1 MLSPNDQSRAQ
12 AIAFGSIAGMAAGSS
27 ASGSAVSASGGSA
40 LSVGQNGRMKRRRGD
55 VGTPLDA
62 AAVGAC
68 SGVRQA
74 DRAGSNLGV
83 SSGSGEG
90 SAAAGASCEER
101 ARLAA
106 QAGGS
111 GGHAAGAAAEMDSAV
126 AAVAAAGAPP
136 RPAVALAA
144 AAVAHAAGTTDEAA
158 GVAGSGAG
166 SGTTGASIP
175 AAAAAVGRATACAR
189 EGSAVP
195 CAETAAHTSGSAARL
210 AAEPAL
216 PAAPAA
222 ATPAA
227 AAGQALQGAVAIV
240 GGAASS
246 AARERAGGGAAQGG
260 PSAGAERAGGS
271 GGEGGGGAGGDEEV
285 ARAAQ
290 LAEDERLA
298 RELQRAFEEESSIPF
313 VSAPIGEHMFGTNKR
328 DKNVAMCKSDYAK
341 QLRATADQERSTM
354 ENATGGSTRASTSS
368 VEAPRVRRSRQRDI
382 RDMTDQVA
390 HNRLDYL
397 WAAAVAENDLAFN
410 VSKSKSIQA
419 FVDAVIMYAK
429 PYTLPTPYKV
439 SGPLLD
445 KLKADSEDLLRPV
458 KESWKTSGCSLSVDG
473 WTDIKSRGF
482 VCVIAQNDTAPVIVD
497 IVDSKTVIML
507 GRFLEVKRALRA
519 MVISEE
525 WEDVAVART
534 EEGMEVRKLLLDDV
548 FWDCGTAVH
557 RLMTPIYEVLRAVD
571 TRAQVMGQLY
581 GLMLEATVKT
591 NAAAETAAAHFIKR
605 TGLLLPKDRS
615 TFLTSIKAIIARR
628 NDKEIRK
635 GVDEVIQARGGD
647 VQQRI
652 TLAAQ
657 VAQFHRGEGRLG
669 SDDARWA
676 ATTLV
681 EAGRMT
687 EAEWWFLFGGEVQAL
702 QDLAVTSLSQPVTSS
717 EVERYW
723 SALTRVQ
730 RRDRNRLTAKKM
742 TDVTFV
748 AFTRRAR
755 DAFDRKAA
763 LRSKL
768 YQDLG
773 NGTLREGAAII
784 PAEVEVEEG
793 DAEEEAPVEE
803 ECTIDWSEFG
813 SIGKKRKGKAG
824 KSSKGKKRGKGN
836 GACKGKGKGKAGD
849 AEEEEEAEESGGEE
863 EEPALN
869 PKGRYAWDCSDGS
882 SGEEEEEEEDDE
894 EYDGAG
900 TGDGL
905 PAGDAAAGGGDAAP
919 ALPRAP
925 LLPRPSG
932 QHTGERPSLAPSAAS
947 APCTLAAQAG
957 GAADA
962 ASGLAGRGVVE
973 GVEGGE
979 EDGGGAQRRAEHR
992 EREVAGSEVVVRV
1005 AGGDSAGAAGG
1016 STGAGS
1022 AGAFGVIGSTA
1033 GGTGGGGIAGAL
1045 NPPVAAVP
1053 PAPLRPLEAARL
1065 ARPSMA
1071 APAERATSASAGS
1084 ATSALTSYGRWLRRE
1099 AMAETVA
1106 AATALR
1112 SQQQRAGGF
1121 GAGGLG
1127 EGMSAWEMQQEAQDA
1142 ADFRVLLRVDGVLP
1156 RQSAR
1161 RLQPSRAQTA
1171 GAAREASEQAPEE
1184 APERAP
1190 EQATEQ
1196 APEEIPGQA
1205 PEQTP
1210 EEGRREGPIAEA
1222 AAATDG
1228 AVATGGGVAPWEAEV
1243 REEEEAEE
1251 EDEDEDEEV
1260 DEEVDEEIEMVELD
1274 GSRLDMGLLEG
1285 SAGEEAY
1292 MEDMMDGG
1300 HEWHEV
1306 DEEALNEV
1314 DDAFDFDVALGDA
1327 TPRVDHIPP
1336 PAALPGG
1343 DGALPV
1349 GVHGGQRGHGGH
1361 GGHGGREW
1369 GQARRGVPWFPG
1381 RLVEEAEQWQA
1392 RVARRWGQAGGPAG
1406 AGEQS
1411 MGVAAGRGGGEG
1423 AGMPGMGAVSL
1434 GAGHETAEAE
1444 AEAEAGT
1451 GVMPTASELPSP
1463 SADHAAAPSSPS
1475 FRNLPSSPASPSLR
1489 NLPSSPASP
1498 SFRNFPSPPHSP
1510 PTHGP
1515 LQRGRAGLHAAPHAH
1530 AMGAGGR
1537 DRRQGEGGA
1546 MDAAGGGGGGAG
1558 ASSAF
1563 SFGTPAEST
1572 ASVGMC
1578 MHRRGFVRASQ
1589 LHATPALTTRPSSPP
1604 PPAAAPPAPPPADPP
1619 STARAQPHPAG
1630 RPATTSASPHA
1641 PLPLP
1646 ADSPWALGMRARVG
1660 EGRLP
1665 ARTRARVPLRPS
1677 SRSAAMGAGG
1687 DSGGNSGSVGSTRP
1701 AALGAPAILPAF
1713 TPHGIS
1719 PHTISP
1725 HTITLPV
1732 GPGEAEAAGQLLS
1745 GQRWEQAVRVGA
1757 LHTGALQHGG
1767 GGGAPSAAAAAGE
1780 SPVLDAAAVTGSAV
1794 EGVLRGE
1801 GAVEQDVFGG
1811 DERTTHRR
1819 EVREGRVGGG
1829 AEERGNGTG
1838 DEAGRGEGHEDAE
1851 GRVGGRGEGNGGGN
1865 EGGSA
1870 EMAESD
1876 GSSAPPRAPHGRSAD
1891 GRSWHGRP
1899 WRGEARQLR
1908 GREED
1913 GRDRAAARMRA
1924 RVASRAGWTSRG
1936 RGEWEAAVGRSD
1948 GVRDG
1953 GHLMG
1958 VGGGGERGRGVGGE
1972 GRGHGMDE
1980 QSRLEGV
1987 GMGVGRQGSDR
1998 TAALPLHPTPPVPAR
2013 PLPSDALPPV
2023 GAQPLL
2029 LPSFAAQHRVPH
2041 AWRPAGPGRSG
2052 GGEGGRGN
2060 GEEAGESGEGGEIG
2074 FLFQRGRGF
2083 ERDGAAVDVA
2093 AGVADGAGMSGEAG
2107 EGMNRSE
2114 GMSNA
2119 NAVAHGAAHAV
2130 SRPPHYAVPAT
2141 VTHAAATDAH
2151 AMPPHDGLATAPPHA
2166 RPAAAAPHDPSPS
2179 APPATADLPL
2189 APHWSPLLLPSALS
2203 PPAPPQAGWQVP
2215 RSRAVGGRQGG
2226 EAGGLDAWRERRRGM
2241 GAGDGGERRRWREWA
2256 SVRGMGGAGTAGAAD
2271 ESSGEVAG
2279 GAEEMGAAWVGAGR
2293 PMGGQGPVGGEGEGR
2308 QGESGEQAVEW
2319 EGVRVLGSLDEPM
2332 SEAARAAAEGHTAHA
2347 ADAADAADAA
2357 GEDTEA
2363 ADVHPALAS
2372 AALSA
2377 AHRSA
2382 AAAAAAASAAAVA
2395 AAAAAAAAATDT
2407 TVGIAITEGAAA
2419 AAAAAGGSTAAAR
2432 GAAQEEARERRRRL
2446 QRLVEERVRV
2456 ARHVVEA
2463 RAHAA
2468 QQLVEARAQQ
2478 EREAV
2483 DRRAREA
2490 REALERRLREAREAV
2505 ERRARQAVERVVGET
2520 GLEPGAPEG
2529 GRGAANNEDGDED
2542 GGSALASVVA
2552 AVGDAVREAV
2562 AAEGAGRAQRG
2573 AWVEAGRGETV
2584 EERRARLQQRFSA
2597 LTRLMLRD
2605 HAATR
2610 PVLRA
2615 PAGGNAPAAADD
2627 AGDDVRAA
2635 GAAAAA
2641 DGHADAA
2648 AAAAAA
2654 ARAERLAVWQALEAG
2669 MGGLPLSPSCL
2680 LRIPFPHLTP
2690 HIPCPWFSY
2699 LLVSPRHTRCRSDYE
2714 MLLALDDISAP
2725 VVRPGATPDEINS
2738 LPTALVTA
2746 HDSDLDPCAI
2756 CIEVPSPPEVIRRLP
2771 CSHAFHRDCIDEWLR
2786 RRAVCPICKRD
2797 TRGAEQ

>member
-1 MLSPNDQSRAQ
+1 MADSILFEDIFTLTEMDVGGKKFDKVSRVEARSEQFDMALSLDVNTEVYPLAAGDKFTLALSPTLSLEGVSDEGVYDQSGRRSLMDRYEYVMYGKLYKYSDATATACRRGEEQDQDEWGEEQGRGRRDGRRVGGGETVGREMEEVVPRGVKRGQSDSRDARGDRQPGACDDASLTTAAATGNHMPNSDIGSGLTMLSPNDQSRAQ

-313 VSAPIGEHMFGTNKR
+313 VSAPCMAWHGMSKDQKYDRNIDF
-328 DKNVAMCKSDYAK
+328 
-341 QLRATADQERSTM
+341 RA
-354 ENATGGSTRASTSS
+354 
-368 VEAPRVRRSRQRDI
+368 
-382 RDMTDQVA
+382 
-390 HNRLDYL
+390 
-397 WAAAVAENDLAFN
+397 
-410 VSKSKSIQA
+410 
-419 FVDAVIMYAK
+419 
-429 PYTLPTPYKV
+429 
-439 SGPLLD
+439 
-445 KLKADSEDLLRPV
+445 LKADSEDLLRPV

-497 IVDSKTVIML
+497 IVDSKTVVMMIKGSASAVVLFRELFTKLSLVRPGATRFGTQVIML

-581 GLMLEATVKT
+581 GLMLEATYIGEV
-591 NAAAETAAAHFIKR
+591 
-605 TGLLLPKDRS
+605 
-615 TFLTSIKAIIARR
+615 R

-784 PAEVEVEEG
+784 PAEVEG
-793 DAEEEAPVEE
+793 RGLATDYQLAMLLQAEETQHLRSRVLRSSHAP
-803 ECTIDWSEFG
+803 
-813 SIGKKRKGKAG
+813 
-824 KSSKGKKRGKGN
+824 RG
-836 GACKGKGKGKAGD
+836 
-849 AEEEEEAEESGGEE
+849 
-863 EEPALN
+863 PAR
-869 PKGRYAWDCSDGS
+869 P
-882 SGEEEEEEEDDE
+882 
-894 EYDGAG
+894 
-900 TGDGL
+900 
-905 PAGDAAAGGGDAAP
+905 P
-919 ALPRAP
+919 
-925 LLPRPSG
+925 PRPHARPDARQHAGQGTRQGEGQSARQGVGQDAGQQARGHSG

-2610 PVLRA
+2610 PVLRREGPSGPPLKSSPTGWRCGRRWRRAWGGWTPPSTASPPSPA
-2615 PAGGNAPAAADD
+2615 PPL
-2627 AGDDVRAA
+2627 
-2635 GAAAAA
+2635 
-2641 DGHADAA
+2641 
-2648 AAAAAA
+2648 
-2654 ARAERLAVWQALEAG
+2654 ARNFPLAFRLAAIDRDFNE
-2669 MGGLPLSPSCL
+2669 
-2680 LRIPFPHLTP
+2680 
-2690 HIPCPWFSY
+2690 
-2699 LLVSPRHTRCRSDYE
+2699 SDYE